1 MAPTGR
7 SPRQSRT
14 DGLILVAAMAALM
27 WVSEILDVV
36 LGHRLDRL
44 GIEPREL
51 DGLTGI
57 ALSPFLHG
65 GFGHL
70 IANTVPFV
78 AMGAAIALS
87 GLARVLAV
95 TLIVAGVSGAG
106 TWLIG
111 SEGSVHIGASGV
123 VFGYATYLISR
134 GFFSRNVLQLVV
146 GVVVGFVWGGA
157 LVGGLLPEPG
167 ISWQGHLFGAIGGVL
182 AARVLARRGAAAP
195 RAPAPA
201 F

>member
-111 SEGSVHIGASGV
+111 SEGSVHIGASGAKP
-123 VFGYATYLISR
+123 GWSPKWLSR
-134 GFFSRNVLQLVV
+134 AS
-146 GVVVGFVWGGA
+146 
-157 LVGGLLPEPG
+157 
-167 ISWQGHLFGAIGGVL
+167 SVL
-182 AARVLARRGAAAP
+182 AGIAVRSRLRV
-195 RAPAPA
+195 
-201 F
+201 